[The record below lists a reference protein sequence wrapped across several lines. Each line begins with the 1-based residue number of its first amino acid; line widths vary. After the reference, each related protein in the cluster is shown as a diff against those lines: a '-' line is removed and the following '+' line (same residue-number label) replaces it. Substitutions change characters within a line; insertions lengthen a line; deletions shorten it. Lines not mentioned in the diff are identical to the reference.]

1 MKSETLLKRVEA
13 NLLKYNNPSEVQK
26 MIETHFEYASRKYT
40 TVKSICECIVTIY

>member
-13 NLLKYNNPSEVQK
+13 KLLQYNNQAEVKK